1 MDSIQQNRPEL
12 STIMTPTEWM
22 SAPVIGPKKRP
33 KMKSNLPRFLEDL
46 LSNLR
51 GMKQIIF
58 ASADKNLGPVA
69 VTLEQY
75 IKDALTH
82 LSDSNTYEML
92 SSAEA
97 EARDRDTYE
106 DCHLKLDF
114 KVRRRPRH

>member
-1 MDSIQQNRPEL
+1 
-12 STIMTPTEWM
+12 
-22 SAPVIGPKKRP
+22 
-33 KMKSNLPRFLEDL
+33 MKSNLPRFLENL

-51 GMKQIIF
+51 GMKQMIF

-82 LSDSNTYEML
+82 LSNSNAYEML

-97 EARDRDTYE
+97 EVRDRDLRTAIPNWISKYAV
-106 DCHLKLDF
+106 DLDIDTRCYRG
-114 KVRRRPRH
+114 KS